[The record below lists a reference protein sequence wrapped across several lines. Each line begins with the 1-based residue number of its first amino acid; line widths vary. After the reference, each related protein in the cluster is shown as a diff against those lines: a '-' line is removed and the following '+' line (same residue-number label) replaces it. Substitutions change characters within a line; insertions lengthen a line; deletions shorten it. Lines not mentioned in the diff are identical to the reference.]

1 MRKIIIMRGLPGSGK
16 STWIKENELEDY
28 TLCPDNIRKMLC
40 NPVVTL
46 DLPFCSI
53 NQNKDVYVWKLLFQI
68 LEMRMKEGQFT
79 VIDAT
84 TLTADQWNRYKNLI
98 KKYKY
103 RVLVV
108 DFTEMPLEEI
118 KKQNK
123 ERWNTTGYVPE
134 WVLDHHYER
143 LQNTNEYINH
153 KQFKVIKPTDL
164 YEYNEF
170 MTMRPLQLDE
180 LGCKKVVFIGDIH
193 GCWSAL
199 NNYFKDTT
207 PADHPDTFYIFLGD
221 YLDRGFENVEVFKHL
236 YQWKEFENVLLLE
249 GNHETHLKNY
259 QHDEVPENAE
269 KIVFFNETLPQLLDA
284 GITKKDI
291 SRFADRL
298 AQCAYLQNK
307 STYIFACHAGIKGI
321 IESYY
326 SADPY
331 SGDISE
337 TKLAIDFEEE
347 YFLTK
352 LNTRQMTHGVGRYSD
367 VDKLAEQWEEYVNL
381 SKSRLS
387 FGKDFKFY
395 QIFGHRNPD
404 QIFPTKVSDHVF
416 CLECGVY
423 DLLNEN
429 ARLRIVEYDIE
440 KDEFTPLEIF
450 NPKWNYGYEN
460 TPNPHTALIKDR
472 MLKVPELIKAKHLHD
487 NVFSFNFTKE
497 AWFCKGWNSLTCT
510 ARGLFI
516 DVEKNE
522 VVARSYDKFFNYQ
535 ERNETKNLDKMLERI
550 HYPVKVYEKYNGFL
564 GILSLYNDE
573 FLFCT
578 KSEDHMSKYRTG
590 REVEN
595 DPKTYPQYM
604 AILFKHI
611 FQTTIPEDDQERIKK
626 WLQKNNCSLLFEIC
640 DPERDPHIVPYDKTH
655 IVLLDI
661 VYNDIEKPM
670 RLMDYD
676 NLERLGR
683 DVFHLEVKKLVWDIK
698 SEVGMREFIE
708 KMFTDFNEGHEGY
721 VAKDANGFML
731 KFKTLDYKFWK
742 QMRSL
747 LYIGNNTEYEFHPTF
762 NRSFQWL
769 LYDDCNYPEEMVKKC
784 EEKFNT
790 VIKDLTEKYGKE
802 ERDGKMSIAPGF
814 MNRED
819 GSMMSI
825 LDIRKNY

>member
-46 DLPFCSI
+46 DLPFYSI

-84 TLTADQWNRYKNLI
+84 TLTADQWNKYKNLI

-103 RVLVV
+103 RALVV

-134 WVLDHHYER
+134 CVLDRYYER

-153 KQFKVIKPTDL
+153 KQFKVIKPTDF

-180 LGCKKVVFIGDIH
+180 LGYKKVVFIGDIH

-236 YQWKEFENVLLLE
+236 YQWKEFKNVLLLE

-259 QHDEVPENAE
+259 QHDEVPENTE
-269 KIVFFNETLPQLLDA
+269 NILFFNETLPQLLDA

-331 SGDISE
+331 SGDIIE
-337 TKLAIDFEEE
+337 GKLAIDFEEC

-352 LNTRQMTHGVGRYSD
+352 LNTTQMTHGVGKYSD
-367 VDKLAEQWEEYVNL
+367 VGKLAEQWEEYVNL
-381 SKSRLS
+381 SKSRLA
-387 FGKDFKFY
+387 FGEDFKFY
-395 QIFGHRNPD
+395 QIFGHRNIN
-404 QIFPTKVSDHVF
+404 QVFPTQVSEHVF
-416 CLECGVY
+416 DLEGGVY

-497 AWFCKGWNSLTCT
+497 AWFCKGWNNLTCT

-516 DVEKNE
+516 DAEKNE
-522 VVARSYDKFFNYQ
+522 VVARSYDKFFNYK
-535 ERNETKNLDKMLERI
+535 ERRETRDIDQTVEMLKY
-550 HYPVKVYEKYNGFL
+550 HVQVFEKYNGFL
-564 GILSLYNDE
+564 CILSTYNGE
-573 FLFCT
+573 LLFCT
-578 KSEDHMSKYRTG
+578 KSEDNLSTYNSNSEV
-590 REVEN
+590 RESN
-595 DPKTYPQYM
+595 IM
-604 AILFKHI
+604 AKLFKEI
-611 FQTTIPEDDQERIKK
+611 FESLVPIETQEKIKE
-626 WLQKNNCSLLFEIC
+626 WLLKKNCSMLFEVC
-640 DPERDPHIVPYDKTH
+640 SPTKDPHIVPYDKDKL
-655 IVLLDI
+655 VLLDI

-670 RLMDYD
+670 
-676 NLERLGR
+676 NLIEWDSLKSLN
-683 DVFHLEVKKLVWDIK
+683 DEVFKLELKSIVKEIK
-698 SEVGMREFIE
+698 DKEEMKSFIE
-708 KMFTDFNEGHEGY
+708 KCTNDPNIGHEGF
-721 VAKDANGFML
+721 VCKDKEGFML
-731 KFKTLDYKFWK
+731 KFKTADYLFWK
-742 QMRSL
+742 QMRSIL
-747 LYIGNNTEYEFHPTF
+747 GYINNSEYGGVPKFKNTF
-762 NRSFQWL
+762 PWL
-769 LYDDCNYPEEMVKKC
+769 VQNNCNYSKEIVKFYETMFDHVVKYLL
-784 EEKFNT
+784 
-790 VIKDLTEKYGKE
+790 DKYGKK
-802 ERDGKMSIAPGF
+802 ERDGKVVITPGF
-814 MNRED
+814 LNRED
-819 GSMMSI
+819 GSKINI
-825 LDIRKNY
+825 LDIRKNC